1 MEFSFDGEFLWNEL
15 RVVRILVFVMTL
27 HAS

>member
-1 MEFSFDGEFLWNEL
+1 MEYSFDGEFLWNEL
-15 RVVRILVFVMTL
+15 RVARILVFVMTL